1 MLTKNAGIAN
11 AVCRGATD
19 TRVHFPKKKKIVG
32 RSYRGKIKKRR
43 KERRKDGRK
52 GEEGKT
58 VRGKGEVALPAS
70 HLLAQ
75 RLGKQFAPL
84 I

>member
-1 MLTKNAGIAN
+1 MPALLMQSAEEQLILECT
-11 AVCRGATD
+11 
-19 TRVHFPKKKKIVG
+19 FQKKKKIVG

>member
-1 MLTKNAGIAN
+1 MLALLMQSAEEQLILECTFQK
-11 AVCRGATD
+11 
-19 TRVHFPKKKKIVG
+19 KKKKIVG